1 MMHVLYDRASS
12 VKEQLV
18 RNEGA
23 REAGRRVQG
32 AWREIRGETPMAAQ
46 AGGRRSR
53 LRRLGLILFGA
64 ALAYFLDPDR
74 GRTRRA
80 RTSDQI
86 GAALR
91 SSGRRAGRTRRRLSA
106 RTAGMVE
113 KARYQQHD
121 YQAPND
127 AALAHKVESE
137 LFGRPEVP
145 KGRINV
151 NAEHGVVVLRGQVE
165 TTEQI
170 DQIEEATRQIEGVTD
185 VKNLLHVAGTVAPN
199 KRKATS
205 A

>member
-1 MMHVLYDRASS
+1 MLHVLYDRASS
-12 VKEQLV
+12 VKEQLA
-18 RNEGA
+18 RNEGV
-23 REAGRRVQG
+23 RETGRRVKG
-32 AWREIRGETPMAAQ
+32 AWREIRGETPSTFQ
-46 AGGRRSR
+46 AVRRSR
-53 LRRLGLILFGA
+53 LRRLGLILIGA
-64 ALAYFLDPDR
+64 ALAYFFDPDR

-80 RTSDQI
+80 RASDQV

-91 SSGRRAGRTRRRLSA
+91 STGRRAGRTRRRLSA

-113 KARYQQHD
+113 KARYQRHD

-127 AALAHKVESE
+127 ATLAHKVESE

-151 NAEHGVVVLRGQVE
+151 NAEQGVVVLRGQVE

-170 DQIEEATRQIEGVTD
+170 DQIEEATRQIEGVTR
-185 VKNLLHVAGTVAPN
+185 VENLLHVAGTAAPN